1 MSRLF
6 FHCEH
11 RYPGGFRLDA
21 AFELEEGVTALFGPS
36 GCGKSTILAII
47 AGVLRPERGMV
58 RLGDRVLIDT
68 GRGIDVPPE
77 KRRVGI
83 VFQDHLL
90 FPHLSVEGNLRFGLK
105 RGASRAIDFGRVVDV
120 LELHGMLRRSP
131 QTLSGGERQR
141 VALGRALLRGPEL
154 LLMDEPLAALDA
166 KLKDQILRSLAPSF
180 AEWRIPT
187 LFVSHDPA
195 DTRRI
200 ASRIIVMDG
209 GRVERI
215 EEEPMSRETGVPGA
229 EKMTREG

>member
-1 MSRLF
+1 VSRLF

-68 GRGIDVPPE
+68 SQGIDVPPE

-120 LELHGMLRRSP
+120 LELHGMLHRSP

-166 KLKDQILRSLAPSF
+166 KLKDQILRYLAQSF

-200 ASRIIVMDG
+200 ASRIIVMDA
-209 GRVERI
+209 GRVDPI
-215 EEEPMSRETGVPGA
+215 EEPISRETGLPGA
-229 EKMTREG
+229 GKAAEEG

>member
-68 GRGIDVPPE
+68 SRGIDVPPE

-105 RGASRAIDFGRVVDV
+105 RGASRAIDLGRVVDV
-120 LELHGMLRRSP
+120 LELHGMLHRSP

-166 KLKDQILRSLAPSF
+166 KLKDQILRYLAQSF
-180 AEWRIPT
+180 VEWRVPT

-200 ASRIIVMDG
+200 ASRIIVMDA

-215 EEEPMSRETGVPGA
+215 EESMSRETALPGTGKTA
-229 EKMTREG
+229 EEG

>member
-1 MSRLF
+1 VCRLGF
-6 FHCEH
+6 RCEH
-11 RYPGGFRLDA
+11 RYPDGFRLDA
-21 AFELEEGVTALFGPS
+21 GFELDERVTALVGPS
-36 GCGKSTILAII
+36 GCGKSTVLAII
-47 AGVLRPERGMV
+47 AGVLRPEKGAV
-58 RLGDRVLIDT
+58 RLGERVLLDT

-77 KRRVGI
+77 RRGIAI

-105 RGASRAIDFGRVVDV
+105 RGAPRAIEFHRVVDV
-120 LELHGMLRRSP
+120 LELHGLLHRSP

-166 KLKDQILRSLAPSF
+166 RLKDQVLHYLAQSF

-187 LFVSHDPA
+187 LFVSHDHA

-200 ASRIIVMDG
+200 SSRVLVMEAG
-209 GRVERI
+209 GIARI
-215 EEEPMSRETGVPGA
+215 DDA
-229 EKMTREG
+229 

>member
-1 MSRLF
+1 VSRLF
-6 FHCEH
+6 FRCEH
-11 RYPGGFRLDA
+11 RYPDGFRLDA

-36 GCGKSTILAII
+36 GCGKSTILGII

-68 GRGIDVPPE
+68 SLGIDVPPE

-105 RGASRAIDFGRVVDV
+105 RGSSRPIDFRRVVDV
-120 LELHGMLRRSP
+120 LELHGVLHRSP
-131 QTLSGGERQR
+131 HTLSGGERQR

-166 KLKDQILRSLAPSF
+166 RLKDQVLLYLAQSF

-187 LFVSHDPA
+187 LFVSHDHV

-200 ASRIIVMDG
+200 ASRIIAMDA

-215 EEEPMSRETGVPGA
+215 EEPWARDAGLPGTGKTA
-229 EKMTREG
+229 EDG

>member
-1 MSRLF
+1 VSRLF

-68 GRGIDVPPE
+68 SRGIDVPPE

-105 RGASRAIDFGRVVDV
+105 RGASRAIDLGRVVDV
-120 LELHGMLRRSP
+120 LELHGMLHRSP

-166 KLKDQILRSLAPSF
+166 KLKDQILRYLAQSF
-180 AEWRIPT
+180 VEWRVPT

-200 ASRIIVMDG
+200 ASRIIVMDA

-215 EEEPMSRETGVPGA
+215 EEPMSRETGLPGTGKTA
-229 EKMTREG
+229 EEG

>member
-1 MSRLF
+1 VVRLGF
-6 FHCEH
+6 RCEH

-36 GCGKSTILAII
+36 GSGKSTILAVI
-47 AGVLRPERGMV
+47 AGVLRPEMGLV
-58 RLGDRVLIDT
+58 HLGDRALLDT
-68 GRGIDVPPE
+68 SRGIEVPPE
-77 KRRVGI
+77 RRRIAI

-105 RGASRAIDFGRVVDV
+105 RGSARAIDFRRVVDV
-120 LELHGMLRRSP
+120 LELQGMLHRSP

-154 LLMDEPLAALDA
+154 LLMDEPLAALDV
-166 KLKDQILRSLAPSF
+166 KLKDQIFRYLEQSF

-187 LFVSHDPA
+187 LFVSHDLA

-200 ASRIIVMDG
+200 ASRIIVMDA
-209 GRVERI
+209 GRVAHI
-215 EEEPMSRETGVPGA
+215 EESSAGDAGLPGTGNGKTGA
-229 EKMTREG
+229 

>member
-68 GRGIDVPPE
+68 SRGIDVPPE

-105 RGASRAIDFGRVVDV
+105 RGPSRAIDLGRVVDV
-120 LELHGMLRRSP
+120 LELHGMLHRSP

-166 KLKDQILRSLAPSF
+166 KLKDQILRYLAQSF
-180 AEWRIPT
+180 VEWRVPT

-200 ASRIIVMDG
+200 ASRIIVMDA

-215 EEEPMSRETGVPGA
+215 EEPMSRETGLPGTGKTA
-229 EKMTREG
+229 EEG